1 MEDESSVDTPKQ
13 TDESHRDIDEELAK
27 KREEEEEDAE
37 EEKEEDDLV
46 TRRRKKALRKIRRQ
60 KKAALAHQQHHHS
73 SFPTREPVNTKLQN
87 FPPYV
92 QASDYFK
99 GRLQINPSVSR
110 YTHLLG
116 TLAQARGKVDEADQY
131 YRQTILMAPN
141 NVLARNDFAL
151 HLSRLGQKDDCI
163 KELKKAELIVTDNSI
178 LHKNLGAAYGHRG
191 DFELALQHATRA
203 RFLAPDD
210 SMNHRNIAKLH
221 SALGDTH
228 AALEHNMQSIQLE
241 DPHKGVKPHTSAY
254 RAAAVQIIA
263 TQRGTREEAI
273 ALIDAARRLEG
284 KKLELS
290 TTERTYEIIDRI
302 KQQQGDRFKDIERRR
317 NEETAK
323 KQASADAWKQMLD
336 SMNNI

>member
-1 MEDESSVDTPKQ
+1 MEETSSSNDNDSK
-13 TDESHRDIDEELAK
+13 DIVANEN
-27 KREEEEEDAE
+27 EEDNDIE
-37 EEKEEDDLV
+37 EEKDEDDLV
-46 TRRRKKALRKIRRQ
+46 TRRRKKALRRVRRQ
-60 KKAALAHQQHHHS
+60 KKAALILQQQ
-73 SFPTREPVNTKLQN
+73 PALTREKVNTKLQN

-116 TLAQARGKVDEADQY
+116 ALAQARGKVDEADQY

-163 KELKKAELIVTDNSI
+163 KELKKAELIVSENSI

-191 DFELALQHATRA
+191 DFELALQHATQA
-203 RFLAPDD
+203 RFLAPTDA
-210 SMNHRNIAKLH
+210 MNHRNIAKLH

-228 AALEHNMQSIQLE
+228 AALEHNLQSIQLE
-241 DPHKGVKPHTSAY
+241 DPHKGVKPNTSAY

-263 TQRGTREEAI
+263 TQRGTREEAVS
-273 ALIDAARRLEG
+273 LIDAARKFEG
-284 KKLELS
+284 KQLELP
-290 TTERTYEIIDRI
+290 TTEKTYELIDRI
-302 KQQQGDRFKDIERRR
+302 KLQQGDRFRDMERRR
-317 NEETAK
+317 NEENAK
-323 KQASADAWKQMLD
+323 RQLSTDSWKQILD
-336 SMNNI
+336 SMNNL